1 MTTEFVIGVGREAIL
16 ITLMV
21 SAPMLVFGLIVGLV
35 VSILQAVT
43 QVHEMTLIFIPKIIA
58 VALALLIFLPWIVS
72 KLVDFTAKLIN
83 SIPNIAM

>member
-21 SAPMLVFGLIVGLV
+21 SAPMLIFGLIVGLV

-58 VALALLIFLPWIVS
+58 VALALLIFLPWILNKV
-72 KLVDFTAKLIN
+72 VDFTAKLIN

>member
-1 MTTEFVIGVGREAIL
+1 MTTEFVIGIGREAIL
-16 ITLMV
+16 VTLLV
-21 SAPMLVFGLIVGLV
+21 AAPMLLFGLVVGLV

-58 VALALLIFLPWIVS
+58 VALALLIFLPWIINKV
-72 KLVDFTAKLIN
+72 VDFTAKLIN

>member
-1 MTTEFVIGVGREAIL
+1 MTTEFVIGIGREAIL

-21 SAPMLVFGLIVGLV
+21 SAPMLVFGLIVGLA

-58 VALALLIFLPWIVS
+58 VALALLIFLPWILNKV
-72 KLVDFTAKLIN
+72 VDFTAKLIN

>member
-1 MTTEFVIGVGREAIL
+1 MTTEFVIGIGREAIL

-21 SAPMLVFGLIVGLV
+21 SAPMLVFGLVVGLA

-58 VALALLIFLPWIVS
+58 VALALLIFLPWILNKV
-72 KLVDFTAKLIN
+72 VDFTAKLIN